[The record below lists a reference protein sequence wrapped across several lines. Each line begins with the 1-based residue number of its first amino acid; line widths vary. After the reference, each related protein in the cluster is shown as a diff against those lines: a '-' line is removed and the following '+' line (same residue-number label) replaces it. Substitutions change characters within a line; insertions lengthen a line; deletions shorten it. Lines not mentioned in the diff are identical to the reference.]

1 VRLLELRLRG
11 VRKRAIDLAAFARE
25 MDGFT
30 FADAARVC
38 FEASKAIVLKGEKE
52 MTTDVFE
59 VELAEH
65 DPGRLYARNKSLL
78 HMTRRQMHE
87 FASTPEQGLPK
98 RKSLK
103 HRLMR
108 RGG

>member
-1 VRLLELRLRG
+1 MAGRQKGRRMP
-11 VRKRAIDLAAFARE
+11 A
-25 MDGFT
+25 
-30 FADAARVC
+30 
-38 FEASKAIVLKGEKE
+38 ASKAMRRAVAI
-52 MTTDVFE
+52 
-59 VELAEH
+59 AEH

-78 HMTRRQMHE
+78 HMTRRQMHK